1 MHHFLLFLETK
12 IKIPIARKELS
23 QLAMGTQLFLFMGRV
38 GPEQGSKPLI
48 MLTKQALEEYKQLH
62 REETGTVLPD
72 DVLANEAINLL
83 TLFNFVYRPIK
94 KEWLKEYGR
103 QNKTERGMDKN
114 SKSKRKVTDT
124 SGEVPRI
131 QKDTPRSL

>member
-1 MHHFLLFLETK
+1 
-12 IKIPIARKELS
+12 
-23 QLAMGTQLFLFMGRV
+23 
-38 GPEQGSKPLI
+38 

-62 REETGTVLPD
+62 REETGEVLPD

-103 QNKTERGMDKN
+103 QNK
-114 SKSKRKVTDT
+114 SKRGVAENSQSERKISQT
-124 SGEVPRI
+124 SGEVRRI
-131 QKDTPRSL
+131 QKDTPRPGQK

>member
-1 MHHFLLFLETK
+1 
-12 IKIPIARKELS
+12 
-23 QLAMGTQLFLFMGRV
+23 
-38 GPEQGSKPLI
+38 

-94 KEWLKEYGR
+94 KAWLEEYGR
-103 QNKTERGMDKN
+103 NNTRFGMGI
-114 SKSKRKVTDT
+114 KSKKRNRTPVSPEKGTRN
-124 SGEVPRI
+124 VP
-131 QKDTPRSL
+131 DDRSV